1 MRDGCGARGAAP
13 VFRFFGSRHC
23 PHHGPFARHAAIIR
37 AEIFRK
43 ATDFIDKARGKTFAL
58 VWTGGMEPD
67 QLAELRVADATP
79 AGEETSPWTQ

>member
-13 VFRFFGSRHC
+13 VFRFLGGDDC
-23 PHHGPFARHAAIIR
+23 PDHGPFARLAAIIR

-79 AGEETSPWTQ
+79 AGEETGPWTQ